1 MVKWDK
7 LRGDFLVTTDYA
19 YLANAAATPIP
30 KPVYD
35 EVKKFYDDIFNH
47 GDVPWNSWLKKIEQ
61 TREAYA
67 RFIGANSEEIAFT
80 HSTSEGM
87 NIIAHMLTPK
97 GQVLSNNLEFPSSN
111 LPWLNSAADFELIKA
126 RGGKIL
132 TEDIIAKIND
142 KTKTILTSH
151 VQYSTGY
158 RQNLTQL
165 SKVTK
170 NRGLY
175 LVVNATQSLG
185 ALKFN
190 VKDFDIDFMASDGHK
205 WIMSSYG
212 IGVLFVRKKHLQN
225 TEFKPPFFSQL
236 GQVDINRFENAKID
250 VSGTASRFE
259 LGSPH
264 FPNIFCL
271 NAALRYITSI
281 GINNIESRILKLTD
295 YLIQRL
301 EKLKVPILSPLEKK
315 HRSGI
320 VVFKVKSSGQVVKN
334 LEKEKIIVSARGGGI
349 RVSPHF
355 YNNEND
361 IDKLISTLKM
371 QY

>member
-1 MVKWDK
+1 MVNWDK
-7 LRGDFLVTTDYA
+7 FRQDFPVTINYT

-35 EVKKFYDDIFNH
+35 EVRKFYDDILNQ
-47 GDVPWNSWLKKIEQ
+47 GDVPWDEWLKKIEQ

-111 LPWLNSAADFELIKA
+111 LPWLNSGADFKLIKS

-132 TEDIIAKIND
+132 IEDILAKVNN

-158 RQNLTQL
+158 RQNLTEL

-212 IGVLFVRKKHLQN
+212 IGVLFVRKKHLQS
-225 TEFKPPFFSQL
+225 TEFKIPFFSQL
-236 GQVDINRFENAKID
+236 GQVNINRFDNSKLDI
-250 VSGTASRFE
+250 SGTASRFE

-271 NAALRYITSI
+271 NAALRYISSI
-281 GINNIESRILKLTD
+281 GINIIESRILKLTD
-295 YLIQRL
+295 YLIERL
-301 EKLKVPILSPLEKK
+301 HKLKVPILSPLEKK

-320 VVFKVKSSGQVVKN
+320 VVFKIKNSKNAVKK

-361 IDKLISTLKM
+361 IDKLISALKI
-371 QY
+371 